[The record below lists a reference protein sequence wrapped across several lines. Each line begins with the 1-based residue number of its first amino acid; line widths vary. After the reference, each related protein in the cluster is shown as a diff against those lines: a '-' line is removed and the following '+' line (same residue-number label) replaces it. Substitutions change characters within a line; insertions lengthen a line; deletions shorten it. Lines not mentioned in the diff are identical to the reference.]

1 MIYQDGTRT
10 DDEAVVVHA
19 AELIVVERTDH
30 CDNQR
35 RGENFDLVDETT
47 QVPKEQI
54 EMLMREN
61 EEIRRQIAEV
71 KMQMEDESQARAQ
84 QM

>member
-1 MIYQDGTRT
+1 
-10 DDEAVVVHA
+10 
-19 AELIVVERTDH
+19 
-30 CDNQR
+30 
-35 RGENFDLVDETT
+35 
-47 QVPKEQI
+47 
-54 EMLMREN
+54 MLMREN